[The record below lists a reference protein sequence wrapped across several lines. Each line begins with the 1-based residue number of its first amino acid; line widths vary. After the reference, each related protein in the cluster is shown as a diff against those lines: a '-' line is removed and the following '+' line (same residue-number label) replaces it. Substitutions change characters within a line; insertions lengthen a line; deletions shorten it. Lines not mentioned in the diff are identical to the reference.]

1 MFFTPMNTIV
11 AIIEERQSRLQQE
24 AELQKL
30 AVRERQL
37 RSRGPILG
45 RLIAKPAVEVS
56 TNEAA

>member
-24 AELQKL
+24 AELQSL
-30 AVRERQL
+30 AIRERQL

-45 RLIAKPAVEVS
+45 RLNAKPVS
-56 TNEAA
+56 EASKNEAA